1 MRHPTQIN
9 SDADR
14 YTRAYNQDSAGL
26 AMACEAVKANLTPGK
41 LAAYA
46 GEKAEKVAFEMRV
59 SVELVRAM
67 RKRWGSGTIEDARKA
82 KMVKNER

>member
-14 YTRAYNQDSAGL
+14 YTRAYNQDSAGQ
-26 AMACEAVKANLTPGK
+26 AMACEAVRVKLTPAK

-82 KMVKNER
+82 KMAKRGG